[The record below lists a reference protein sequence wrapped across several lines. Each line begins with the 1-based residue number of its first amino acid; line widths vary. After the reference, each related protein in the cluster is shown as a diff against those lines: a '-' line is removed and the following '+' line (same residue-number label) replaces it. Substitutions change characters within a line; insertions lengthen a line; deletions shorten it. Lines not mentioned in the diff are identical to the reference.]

1 MNYKKHI
8 LIHYHEISLK
18 GRNRPFFERAL
29 LKNIKMSVP
38 ESAITRADILFGRIV
53 VGLKGEADEKLIKE
67 SVRRVFGVANF
78 SFAFAL
84 PSDFEKLAEQT
95 LEILKNKDFTPLEK
109 SRHKRLKS
117 RLLARRSLAGFK
129 TFRVTA
135 KRADKNYPLTSQEV
149 NEKLGALIV
158 RKLGKKVDLENPDLN
173 CFVEIVSD
181 SAFLYF
187 EKEKGPGGLPVGTAG
202 KVLSLLSSGFDSPV
216 ASWQLMRRGCRVDF
230 IHFHSYPQTSKE
242 SQENVWE
249 IVKVLNQYQ
258 FSSKLFLI
266 PFLDIQKEISVK
278 SEDARSRV
286 VLYRRFMMRIAEQ
299 IARKENY
306 GALVTGDSLGQVASQ
321 TLENIGVISQAT
333 IMPIFRPLIGTNK
346 EDIIDTARQIG
357 TYEISAR
364 PYDDCCSLFL
374 PEHPETRAKLEVI
387 LEIEKKLD
395 EDKLISEAV
404 GGIEVVE

>member
-1 MNYKKHI
+1 MKKHL

-84 PSDFEKLAEQT
+84 PSDFDKLAEQAPA
-95 LEILKNKDFTPLEK
+95 ILKDKN
-109 SRHKRLKS
+109 
-117 RLLARRSLAGFK
+117 FK

-135 KRADKNYPLTSQEV
+135 KRSDKNYPLTSQEI

-158 RKLGKKVDLENPDLN
+158 EKLGKKVNLEKPELN
-173 CFVEIVSD
+173 CFVEVVGD
-181 SAFLYF
+181 AAFLYF
-187 EKEKGPGGLPVGTAG
+187 EKEKGLGGLPVGTAG

-249 IVKVLNQYQ
+249 IVKILNQYQ

-278 SEDARSRV
+278 SEDVSQRV

-299 IARKENY
+299 IARKENH

-321 TLENIGVISQAT
+321 TLENIGVISQA
-333 IMPIFRPLIGTNK
+333 IIIPIFRPLIGANK
-346 EDIIDTARQIG
+346 EDIINIARQIG

-374 PEHPETRAKLEVI
+374 PEYPETRAKLEVI

-404 GGIEVVE
+404 GGMEVVE

>member
-1 MNYKKHI
+1 MNHKKHI

-29 LKNIKMSVP
+29 LRNVLSVVP
-38 ESAITRADILFGRIV
+38 AETVAHADILFGRITV
-53 VGLKGEADEKLIKE
+53 ELKDEADERLTRE
-67 SVRRVFGVANF
+67 SVRRVFGIANF

-84 PSDFEKLAEQT
+84 PADFDKLVEQVV
-95 LEILKNKDFTPLEK
+95 EILRDKD
-109 SRHKRLKS
+109 
-117 RLLARRSLAGFK
+117 FK

-158 RKLGKKVDLENPDLN
+158 RKLGKRVDLESPNLN

-187 EKEKGPGGLPVGTAG
+187 EKEKGLGGLPVGTAG

-230 IHFHSYPQTSKE
+230 VHFHSYPMTSQE
-242 SQENVWE
+242 SQENVRE

-258 FSSKLFLI
+258 FSSKLYLI
-266 PFLDIQKEISVK
+266 PFLDIQKEISQK

-286 VLYRRFMMRIAEQ
+286 VLYRRFMMRIAQ
-299 IARKENY
+299 KIAEKENY

-321 TLENIGVISQAT
+321 TLENIGVISQAAT
-333 IMPIFRPLIGTNK
+333 LPIFRPLIGTNK
-346 EDIIDTARQIG
+346 EDIIDLSKQIG
-357 TYEISAR
+357 TYEISSR

-395 EDKLISEAV
+395 ADKLISEAV
-404 GGIEVVE
+404 GGMEVVE

>member
-84 PSDFEKLAEQT
+84 PSDFDKLAEQAPA
-95 LEILKNKDFTPLEK
+95 ILKDKN
-109 SRHKRLKS
+109 
-117 RLLARRSLAGFK
+117 FK

-135 KRADKNYPLTSQEV
+135 KRSDKNYPLTSQEI

-158 RKLGKKVDLENPDLN
+158 EKLGKKVNLEKPELN
-173 CFVEIVSD
+173 CFVEVVGD
-181 SAFLYF
+181 AAFLYF
-187 EKEKGPGGLPVGTAG
+187 EKEKGLGGLPVGTAG
-202 KVLSLLSSGFDSPV
+202 EVLSLLSSGFDSPV

-266 PFLDIQKEISVK
+266 PFLDIQKKISAK
-278 SEDARSRV
+278 SEDASQRV

-299 IARKENY
+299 IAKKEGY

-321 TLENIGVISQAT
+321 TLENIGVISQAAQV
-333 IMPIFRPLIGTNK
+333 PIFRPLIGTNK

-357 TYEISAR
+357 TYEISSR

-387 LEIEKKLD
+387 LEIENKLD
-395 EDKLISEAV
+395 DDKLISEAV
-404 GGIEVVE
+404 GGMEVVE

>member
-135 KRADKNYPLTSQEV
+135 KRADKNYLLTSQEV

-266 PFLDIQKEISVK
+266 PFLDIQKEIS
-278 SEDARSRV
+278 
-286 VLYRRFMMRIAEQ
+286 
-299 IARKENY
+299 

-321 TLENIGVISQAT
+321 TLENIVVISQAT

>member
-1 MNYKKHI
+1 MKKHL

-29 LKNIKMSVP
+29 LKNIKLSIP
-38 ESAITRADILFGRIV
+38 ESAIVRADILFGRIV
-53 VGLKGEADEKLIKE
+53 VGLKDEADEKLIRE
-67 SVRRVFGVANF
+67 NAWRVFGVANF

-84 PSDFEKLAEQT
+84 PSDFEELAEQT
-95 LEILKNKDFTPLEK
+95 LEILKNKDF
-109 SRHKRLKS
+109 
-117 RLLARRSLAGFK
+117 K

-135 KRADKNYPLTSQEV
+135 KRSDKNYPLTSQEI

-158 RKLGKKVDLENPDLN
+158 KKLEKKVDLERPDLN
-173 CFVEIVSD
+173 CFVEVVGD
-181 SAFLYF
+181 TAFLYF

-278 SEDARSRV
+278 SENARYRV
-286 VLYRRFMMRIAEQ
+286 VLYRRFMMRIAQ
-299 IARKENY
+299 KIAEKEES

-321 TLENIGVISQAT
+321 TLENIGVISQAAT
-333 IMPIFRPLIGTNK
+333 LPIFRPLIGTNK
-346 EDIIDTARQIG
+346 EDIIDLSKQIG
-357 TYEISAR
+357 TYEISSR

-395 EDKLISEAV
+395 ADKLISEA
-404 GGIEVVE
+404 IKKEEVLTV